1 MHSRVFEI
9 ECKRGMTEGLE
20 YDLPEWWVNYYPDWY
35 DELDEDKAR
44 EDIKSWL
51 GWLSPD
57 GEVIDFDCDRAKEH
71 LEDTYRNA
79 RVKAERFLSL
89 SFDDFKEYKGLDI
102 VEELSSVVNDRYGVW
117 FYNPTEGEE
126 ICTLDEMLHRGGK
139 FYLTG
144 RTWDYHY

>member
-20 YDLPEWWVNYYPDWY
+20 YDLPEWWTGMYTDWY
-35 DELDEDKAR
+35 SEETEEDSK
-44 EDIKSWL
+44 ESIKWL
-51 GWLSPD
+51 KEEA
-57 GEVIDFDCDRAKEH
+57 EVRGQRIDFSVDKGGRLKKAYEKAKE
-71 LEDTYRNA
+71 LALQFASMT
-79 RVKAERFLSL
+79 
-89 SFDDFKEYKGLDI
+89 FDDFKEYKGLDLAHYI
-102 VEELSSVVNDRYGVW
+102 ASAVEDKYHFW

-139 FYLTG
+139 YYLTG